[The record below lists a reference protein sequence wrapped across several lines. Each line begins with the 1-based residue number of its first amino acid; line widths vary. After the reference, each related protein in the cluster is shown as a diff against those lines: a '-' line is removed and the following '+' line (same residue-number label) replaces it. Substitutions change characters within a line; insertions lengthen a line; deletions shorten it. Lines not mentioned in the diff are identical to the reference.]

1 MEKYII
7 DEKTGLK
14 YELVGD
20 YYFLAGDDE
29 PEEHRPIGIWGQR
42 HLRYL
47 RQCKKATYTALLIEG
62 KLPDYLA
69 DVNEQAEEML
79 FQLVNQIAKD
89 EGVNESLK
97 RKDQM
102 GWVGAM
108 NSIRQ
113 RASEI
118 INNKLIYN

>member
-1 MEKYII
+1 MNWWATTISLPGMTNKRSIALLGY
-7 DEKTGLK
+7 
-14 YELVGD
+14 GD
-20 YYFLAGDDE
+20 K
-29 PEEHRPIGIWGQR
+29 GIFATSDSV
-42 HLRYL
+42 
-47 RQCKKATYTALLIEG
+47 KKATYTALLIEG

-89 EGVNESLK
+89 EGVNKSLK